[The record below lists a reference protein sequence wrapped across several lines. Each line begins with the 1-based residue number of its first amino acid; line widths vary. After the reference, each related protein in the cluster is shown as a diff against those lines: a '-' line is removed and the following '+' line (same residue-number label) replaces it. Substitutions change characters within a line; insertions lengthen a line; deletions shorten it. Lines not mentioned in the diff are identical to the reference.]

1 MQKYTFMK
9 VITESIDRPFL
20 KKVIK
25 SRQAKGVK
33 AEPLLFLLCI
43 IDSNFDLADSAALQQ
58 ILRLLSY
65 SSWSINQTEGRK
77 KLP

>member
-9 VITESIDRPFL
+9 VITESFDRP
-20 KKVIK
+20 K